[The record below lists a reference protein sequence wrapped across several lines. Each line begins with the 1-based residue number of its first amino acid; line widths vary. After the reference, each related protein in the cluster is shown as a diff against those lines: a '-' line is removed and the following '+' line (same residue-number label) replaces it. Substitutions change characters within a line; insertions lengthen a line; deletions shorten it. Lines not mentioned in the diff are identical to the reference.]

1 MKASVAITTL
11 PANGANAAAPPSTSA
26 ATAASSNA
34 EARAAEAL
42 RHQQSGQTEFDEAV
56 PQCRVEAGAGFGMSA
71 QRLDRHAIRQ
81 QAAQRIREQALLLAE
96 GEFHQALATF
106 GSRGRSRPR
115 SEMMFFWMLFDPPPI
130 ISPTS
135 YR

>member
-26 ATAASSNA
+26 ATAASSTPSPAPPKRSGTSRPGRPSSTRLSHNA
-34 EARAAEAL
+34 GSKPLPVSAWRRSASIDTRSASRPRSE
-42 RHQQSGQTEFDEAV
+42 SG
-56 PQCRVEAGAGFGMSA
+56 
-71 QRLDRHAIRQ
+71 
-81 QAAQRIREQALLLAE
+81 EQALLLAE

-115 SEMMFFWMLFDPPPI
+115 SEMMFFWMLFEPPPI